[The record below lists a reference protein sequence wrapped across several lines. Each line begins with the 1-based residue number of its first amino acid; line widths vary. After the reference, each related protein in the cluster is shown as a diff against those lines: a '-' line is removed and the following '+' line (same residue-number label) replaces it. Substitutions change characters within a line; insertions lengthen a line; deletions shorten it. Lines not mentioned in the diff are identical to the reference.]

1 MVPKGMLD
9 CLAPLAHLLR
19 MLVEASLDCLE
30 NMLVLPTC
38 DPTLLAGGATVLDGA
53 APASIGR
60 VPEQDLSIFLGCE
73 GVSEPFAGR
82 TNVDVLLDEVPE
94 VLLAEASFRL

>member
-38 DPTLLAGGATVLDGA
+38 DPTLLAGGATA
-53 APASIGR
+53 
-60 VPEQDLSIFLGCE
+60 
-73 GVSEPFAGR
+73 
-82 TNVDVLLDEVPE
+82 
-94 VLLAEASFRL
+94 